1 MRVIALLV
9 MLAIGSIAS
18 CVVHRTRDVPTASYE
33 VATPAVVPPEV
44 AAPVVEGD
52 AFERSVRPLL
62 IQECSPCHEPGG
74 TMYAKLPFDHAA
86 TLRAHPAGV
95 LKRFSGAE
103 KTTIEAWLAA
113 APQSH

>member
-9 MLAIGSIAS
+9 MLAVGVIAS
-18 CVVHRTRDVPTASYE
+18 CVVHRTREAPSASYE
-33 VATPAVVPPEV
+33 VATPAVVPPEA

-52 AFERSVRPLL
+52 AFERIVRPLL
-62 IQECSPCHEPGG
+62 VQKCSPCHEPGG
-74 TMYAKLPFDHAA
+74 TMYAKLPFDQAA

-103 KTTIEAWLAA
+103 KTAIEAWLAT